1 MLKTI
6 TCICCPK
13 GCLVTLDTEN
23 PEETAKGFNCPQGNE
38 YAIGA
43 LTHPMR
49 TISSTVEIK
58 GGLHPRIPVKTNGN
72 IPKEKIFEVMDEI
85 NKISV
90 ESPVKCGDILLEDV
104 LGTGVNIVACRN
116 M

>member
-1 MLKTI
+1 
-6 TCICCPK
+6 
-13 GCLVTLDTEN
+13 
-23 PEETAKGFNCPQGNE
+23 
-38 YAIGA
+38 
-43 LTHPMR
+43 MR

-104 LGTGVNIVACRN
+104 LGTGVNIVACRD

>member
-23 PEETAKGFNCPQGNE
+23 PEETIKGFGCPQGKE
-38 YAIGA
+38 YAIGE

-90 ESPVKCGDILLEDV
+90 ESPVKCGDILLENV
-104 LGTGVNIVACRN
+104 LDTGVNIVACRD

>member
-13 GCLVTLDTEN
+13 GCQITLDTDA
-23 PEETAKGFNCPQGNE
+23 PEETIKGFSCPQGHD
-38 YAIGA
+38 YA
-43 LTHPMR
+43 LSELVHPTR

-90 ESPVKCGDILLEDV
+90 QSPVKCGDVLLPNV
-104 LGTGVNIVACRN
+104 LDTGIDIVACRD

>member
-1 MLKTI
+1 MIKTI

-23 PEETAKGFNCPQGNE
+23 PEETIKGFGCPQGKE
-38 YAIGA
+38 YAIGE

-90 ESPVKCGDILLEDV
+90 ESPVKCGDILLENV
-104 LGTGVNIVACRN
+104 LDTGVNIVACRD

>member
-13 GCLVTLDTEN
+13 GCLVTLDTDK
-23 PEETAKGFNCPQGNE
+23 PEETAKGFGCPQGKE
-38 YAIGA
+38 YAIGE

-58 GGLHPRIPVKTNGN
+58 GGVICCVGNEGNGLSQAVIEECAVQTVIPMQGRA
-72 IPKEKIFEVMDEI
+72 
-85 NKISV
+85 
-90 ESPVKCGDILLEDV
+90 ESFNASAAAAILAWEL
-104 LGTGVNIVACRN
+104 IR
-116 M
+116 